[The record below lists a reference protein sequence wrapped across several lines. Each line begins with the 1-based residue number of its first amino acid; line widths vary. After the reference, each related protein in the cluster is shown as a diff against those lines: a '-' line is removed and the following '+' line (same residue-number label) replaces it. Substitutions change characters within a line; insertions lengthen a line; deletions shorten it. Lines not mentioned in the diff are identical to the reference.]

1 MTQMMRPQD
10 IPEDSP
16 EDQDSALTS
25 GDMLSARIVALNL
38 LEDVLGRKNPLDI
51 ALENSADFRT
61 LPARDRS
68 FCRMLVST
76 ALRRLGQ
83 VDDLI
88 TKSEERP
95 GNKTLLLQNILRLG
109 VTQIMFMNVPDHAAV
124 DTSVRIAESCGMDRQ
139 KGFVNGLLR
148 TVARIGKEWLARQD
162 EGRLN
167 TPEWLLKIWID
178 DFGLKTAAQ
187 IARANLAEAPLD
199 ITLRDEADRNFWA
212 SNLKASEVGNGT
224 LRRIAGGPVHEIP
237 GYDEGS
243 WWIQDAAA
251 AIPALLFGDIKGKTV
266 IDLCAAPGGKSA
278 QLAARGA
285 NVIAIDRSAQ
295 RLKKLEANLAR
306 LKLADKVQVIASDAS
321 SWKPKEPAQFILVD
335 APCTATG
342 TIRRHPDV
350 PHLKSMRDLESLV
363 PTQMRILENAFNILA
378 PGGVLVYCTCSL
390 QKCEGEDQIHH
401 LLSQHPN
408 AAKIAI
414 TPKEIGEIHEAV
426 TENGDVRTLPFHLA
440 ASGGIDGF
448 FISRIT
454 KAG

>member
-1 MTQMMRPQD
+1 MTQMVKPQD
-10 IPEDSP
+10 LFASE
-16 EDQDSALTS
+16 QDVAVGSS
-25 GDMLSARIVALNL
+25 DMLAARQVALL
-38 LEDVLGRKNPLDI
+38 LLDHVLGQKQPLDM
-51 ALENSADFRT
+51 ALDNSGEFKS
-61 LPARDRS
+61 LPQRDRS

-76 ALRRLGQ
+76 VLRRLGQ

-88 TKSEERP
+88 TKAEEKP
-95 GNKTLLLQNILRLG
+95 GHKNLLLQNILRLG
-109 VTQIMFMNVPDHAAV
+109 VTQIMFMDVPNHAAV
-124 DTSVRIAESCGMDRQ
+124 DTSVRIAELHGMDRQ

-148 TVARIGKEWLARQD
+148 TIARIGKEWLARQD
-162 EGRLN
+162 EARLN

-178 DFGLKTAAQ
+178 DYGLKTAAQ

-199 ITLRDEADRNFWA
+199 ITIRDESERNYWA

-237 GYDEGS
+237 GYDEGR

-251 AIPALLFGDIKGKTV
+251 SIPATLFGDIKGQTV
-266 IDLCAAPGGKSA
+266 IDLCAAPGGKSS

-285 NVIAIDRSAQ
+285 DVIAIDRSAQ
-295 RLKKLEANLAR
+295 RLKKLEANLQR
-306 LKLADKVQVIASDAS
+306 LKLADRVQVIASDAA
-321 SWKPKEPAQFILVD
+321 SWQPKQPPQFILVD

-350 PHLKSMRDLESLV
+350 VHLKSMRDLESLV
-363 PTQMRILENAFNILA
+363 QTQMRILANAFKILA

-390 QKCEGEDQIHH
+390 QKVEGEDQINY
-401 LLSQHPN
+401 LLSQNPS

-414 TPKEIGEIHEAV
+414 KPEEIGGITEAV
-426 TENGDVRTLPFHLA
+426 TENGDVRTLPFQLA

-454 KAG
+454 KVA

>member
-1 MTQMMRPQD
+1 MVKPQD
-10 IPEDSP
+10 LPPGSS
-16 EDQDSALTS
+16 QDHDVAVTS
-25 GDMLSARIVALNL
+25 GDMLAARQVALTL
-38 LEDVLGRKNPLDI
+38 LENVLGRKNPLDT
-51 ALENSADFRT
+51 ALDSSAEFRS
-61 LPARDRS
+61 LPQRDRG

-76 ALRRLGQ
+76 TLRRLGQ

-88 TKSEERP
+88 TKTEEKP
-95 GNKTLLLQNILRLG
+95 GNKTLQLHNVLRLG
-109 VTQIMFMNVPDHAAV
+109 VTQIMFMDVPDHAAV
-124 DTSVRIAESCGMDRQ
+124 DTSVRLAEMLGMDRQ

-148 TVARIGKEWLARQD
+148 TIARIGREWLNRQD

-199 ITLRDEADRNFWA
+199 ITLRDETDRNYWA

-224 LRRIAGGPVHEIP
+224 LRRISGGPIHEIP
-237 GYDEGS
+237 GYDEGQ

-251 AIPALLFGDIKGKTV
+251 AIPALLFGDIAGKTV

-285 NVIAIDRSAQ
+285 HVVAIDRSAQ
-295 RLKKLEANLAR
+295 RLKKLEQNLAR
-306 LKLADKVQVIASDAS
+306 LRLSDKVQVIASDAA
-321 SWKPKEPAQFILVD
+321 SWQPKEPPQFILVD

-363 PTQMRILENAFNILA
+363 PTQMRILENAFNILS
-378 PGGVLVYCTCSL
+378 PGGVLVFCTCSL

-401 LLSQHPN
+401 LLSQHPT

-414 TPKEIGEIHEAV
+414 KPEEIGGIHEAV

-454 KAG
+454 KVA

>member
-1 MTQMMRPQD
+1 MTQMQRPQD
-10 IPEDSP
+10 LFEGEGPQEPAADTL
-16 EDQDSALTS
+16 A
-25 GDMLSARIVALNL
+25 AREVALKL
-38 LEDVLGRKNPLDI
+38 LEDVLGRKNALDI
-51 ALENSADFRT
+51 ALENSAEFRS
-61 LPARDRS
+61 LPSRDRG

-76 ALRRLGQ
+76 TLRRLGQ

-88 TKSEERP
+88 TKAEEKSSH
-95 GNKTLLLQNILRLG
+95 KTLQLHNILRLG
-109 VTQIMFMNVPDHAAV
+109 VTQIMFMDVPDHAAV
-124 DTSVRIAESCGMDRQ
+124 DTSVRLAEMHGMDRQ

-148 TVARIGKEWLARQD
+148 TITRIGKEWLARQD

-178 DFGLKTAAQ
+178 DYGLKTAAN

-199 ITLRDEADRNFWA
+199 ITIRDESERNFWA

-224 LRRIAGGPVHEIP
+224 LRRLAGGPVHEIQ
-237 GYDEGS
+237 GYDEGR

-251 AIPALLFGDIKGKTV
+251 AIPALLFGDIKDKTI

-285 NVIAIDRSAQ
+285 HVIAVDRSAQ
-295 RLKKLEANLAR
+295 RLKKLEQNLAR
-306 LKLADKVQVIASDAS
+306 LRLNDRIEVIASDAS
-321 SWKPKEPAQFILVD
+321 SWQPKEAPQYILVD

-363 PTQMRILENAFNILA
+363 PTQMRILDNAFRMLA

-390 QKCEGEDQIHH
+390 QKVEGEDQINH
-401 LLSQHPN
+401 LLGQYPN

-414 TPKEIGEIHEAV
+414 TPKEIGGMEEPI
-426 TENGDVRTLPFHLA
+426 TEDGDVRTLPFQLA

-454 KAG
+454 KVA

>member
-1 MTQMMRPQD
+1 MTQMIKPQD
-10 IPEDSP
+10 LPPE
-16 EDQDSALTS
+16 EQDIAITSSDMMAARQTAL
-25 GDMLSARIVALNL
+25 IL
-38 LEDVLGRKNPLDI
+38 LDDVLGRRNPLDA
-51 ALENSADFRT
+51 ALEKCGEFRS
-61 LPARDRS
+61 LPSRDRA

-76 ALRRLGQ
+76 TLRRMGQ
-83 VDDLI
+83 VDDI
-88 TKSEERP
+88 IAKAEEKP
-95 GNKTLLLQNILRLG
+95 AHKTLMLHNILRLG
-109 VTQIMFMNVPDHAAV
+109 VTQIMFMDVPDHAAV
-124 DTSVRIAESCGMDRQ
+124 DTSVRLAEMHGMDRQ
-139 KGFVNGLLR
+139 KGFVNGMLR
-148 TVARIGKEWLARQD
+148 TIARIGREWLERQD

-178 DFGLKTAAQ
+178 DYGIKTAAQ
-187 IARANLAEAPLD
+187 IARANLSEAPLD
-199 ITLRDEADRNFWA
+199 ITIRDESERNYWA

-224 LRRIAGGPVHEIP
+224 LRRVAGGPVHEIP
-237 GYDEGS
+237 GFDEGR

-251 AIPALLFGDIKGKTV
+251 ALPALLFGDIKGKTI

-295 RLKKLEANLAR
+295 RLKKLEENLKR
-306 LKLADKVQVIASDAS
+306 LRLESKVQVIASDAAA
-321 SWKPKEPAQFILVD
+321 WQPKEPPHYILVD

-390 QKCEGEDQIHH
+390 QKCEGEDQINH

-414 TPKEIGEIHEAV
+414 TPEEIGGLNETI
-426 TENGDVRTLPFHLA
+426 TDSGDLRTLPFHLA
-440 ASGGIDGF
+440 ASGGMDGF

-454 KAG
+454 KTH

>member
-1 MTQMMRPQD
+1 MRPQELP
-10 IPEDSP
+10 PESSDEHDVSV
-16 EDQDSALTS
+16 TS

-38 LEDVLGRKNPLDI
+38 LDDVLGRKNPLDQ
-51 ALENSADFRT
+51 ALENAAEFRT

-76 ALRRLGQ
+76 TLRRLGQ

-88 TKSEERP
+88 AKAEERP

-124 DTSVRIAESCGMDRQ
+124 DTSVRIAESAGMERQ

-148 TVARIGKEWLARQD
+148 TIARIGKEWLARQD

-167 TPEWLLKIWID
+167 TPDWLLKIWID
-178 DFGLKTAAQ
+178 DYGLKTAAQ

-199 ITLRDEADRNFWA
+199 ITLRDEADRNYWA

-237 GYDEGS
+237 GYDDGQ
-243 WWIQDAAA
+243 WWVQDAAA

-306 LKLADKVQVIASDAS
+306 LKLADRVQVIASDAS
-321 SWKPKEPAQFILVD
+321 SWQPKEPPQFILVD

-390 QKCEGEDQIHH
+390 QKCEGEDQIQY

-414 TPKEIGEIHEAV
+414 TSKEIGDIADAV

-454 KAG
+454 KAA

>member
-1 MTQMMRPQD
+1 MTQMVRPQD
-10 IPEDSP
+10 LPHGSE
-16 EDQDSALTS
+16 QDVAIAS
-25 GDMLSARIVALNL
+25 GDMLAARQTALML
-38 LEDVLGRKNPLDI
+38 LDTVLGQKQPLDI
-51 ALENSADFRT
+51 ALENSGEFRS

-76 ALRRLGQ
+76 TLRRLGQ

-88 TKSEERP
+88 AKAEERP
-95 GNKTLLLQNILRLG
+95 AHKTLALLNILRLG
-109 VTQIMFMNVPDHAAV
+109 VTQIMFMDVPDHAAV
-124 DTSVRIAESCGMDRQ
+124 DTSVRMAESMGMDRQ
-139 KGFVNGLLR
+139 KGFVNALLR
-148 TVARIGKEWLARQD
+148 TIVRIGKEWLARQD

-178 DFGLKTAAQ
+178 DYGLKTAAQ
-187 IARANLAEAPLD
+187 IAKANLAEAALD
-199 ITLRDEADRNFWA
+199 ITLRDESERNYWA

-224 LRRIAGGPVHEIP
+224 LRRLSGGPVHEIP

-251 AIPALLFGDIKGKTV
+251 AIPALLFGNISGKTV

-285 NVIAIDRSAQ
+285 HVIAVDRSAQ
-295 RLKKLEANLAR
+295 RLKKLEQNLAR
-306 LKLADKVQVIASDAS
+306 LRLADRVEVIASDAS
-321 SWKPKEPAQFILVD
+321 AWQPKTPAQFILVD

-363 PTQMRILENAFNILA
+363 PTQMRILDNAFRILA

-390 QKCEGEDQIHH
+390 QKCEGEDQIKH
-401 LLSQHPN
+401 LLGQHPD
-408 AAKIAI
+408 AVKVAIKPEEIGGMGEAI
-414 TPKEIGEIHEAV
+414 TES
-426 TENGDVRTLPFHLA
+426 GDMRTLPFHLA

-454 KAG
+454 KAA